1 MKKENRLLTMITAA
15 LLCAIGIVIP
25 MVCPRI
31 EIGPASFTL
40 ASHVPVYLAMF
51 ISPSAAVAV
60 ALGTTLGFFVA
71 GFSPVVV
78 LRALSH
84 IVFVLLG
91 ALWLKKRNGLLKTA
105 GGAVV
110 FGAVTSVIH
119 AVMEVIVV
127 TFFFFGDQLSK
138 ANYASGYVVSVLL
151 LVGLGGFVHSMVD
164 YSLSLIVWKPV
175 VHTVRFPVSV
185 KQVLRR
191 TASTSE

>member
-1 MKKENRLLTMITAA
+1 MITAA

>member
-1 MKKENRLLTMITAA
+1 LKKENRLLTMITAA